1 MSNDLQ
7 ITQDDLDFVAAWI
20 RAVLRGSLEIYN
32 GDYLTGTDILTPEE
46 FRRLDQLQARIAIL
60 SRQV

>member
-7 ITQDDLDFVAAWI
+7 STQDDLDFVAAWI

>member
-1 MSNDLQ
+1 MTDDLQ

-20 RAVLRGSLEIYN
+20 RAVLRGSLLVYN

-46 FRRLDQLQARIAIL
+46 FRRLDLIQAKIAVL